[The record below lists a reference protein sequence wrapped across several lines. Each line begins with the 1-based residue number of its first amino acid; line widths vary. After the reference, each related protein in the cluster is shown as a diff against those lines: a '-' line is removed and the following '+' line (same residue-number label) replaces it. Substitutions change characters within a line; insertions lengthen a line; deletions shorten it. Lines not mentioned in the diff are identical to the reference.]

1 MPTNLRNRPPAAVDM
16 AANTLAAVEQRT
28 AENEHSPPRPI
39 RHNLTMPSEDGP
51 EVNDQAAIQT
61 AAGSLAH
68 ILQDVNMFPEE
79 EVYGAGNVEITSS
92 RDVNQ
97 GMELDNDKGLILCVL
112 QK

>member
-1 MPTNLRNRPPAAVDM
+1 MPTNLKNRSPAAVDL
-16 AANTLAAVEQRT
+16 ATNTLVAVEQHT
-28 AENEHSPPRPI
+28 DENEHSLPRI
-39 RHNLTMPSEDGP
+39 NCHNLNMPSEDGP
-51 EVNDQAAIQT
+51 EVDDQATVQT

-79 EVYGAGNVEITSS
+79 EVYGAGNIKIMSS
-92 RDVNQ
+92 RYVNQ